1 MYIQKS
7 SFFIDLPNVF
17 IKAKRKLILAAAWT
31 SKKLKGH
38 DDPVL
43 AEKFHIIA
51 TQDAGLVDSDKANI
65 ATKTQIKKAA
75 DVEKKALEK
84 IKKIKEK
91 EKFKLKKEVLRMRK
105 LAAFNHK
112 AQIIF
117 FIALLSDLS
126 TVNNICPYL
135 IEGTPAISFFFLFS
149 TTPVVA
155 AHLACQIGL

>member
-1 MYIQKS
+1 M
-7 SFFIDLPNVF
+7 
-17 IKAKRKLILAAAWT
+17 LAAAWT

-38 DDPVL
+38 DDLVL
-43 AEKFHIIA
+43 AKKSHIIA
-51 TQDAGLVDSDKANI
+51 TQDAGLVDSNKANT

-75 DVEKKALEK
+75 DTEKKALEK

-91 EKFKLKKEVLRMRK
+91 EKAKSKKKVLRMRK

-112 AQIIF
+112 AQIIP
-117 FIALLSDLS
+117 FIALLSDPS
-126 TVNNICPYL
+126 TANNICPYL
-135 IEGTPAISFFFLFS
+135 IEGTPATSFSFLSS